1 VAQIQPKN
9 RGNAG
14 KGRPKGA
21 LNLAT
26 RAIKEIA
33 TGLLEDPDYQVSLAA
48 RLKAG
53 KAPHMETLLH
63 HYAYGKPLE
72 RVSMTVDDRREQYRE
87 LTDDAIQAR
96 ALELTTELNGHSVH

>member
-1 VAQIQPKN
+1 VAQTPPKN

-21 LNLAT
+21 TNLAT

-33 TGLLEDPDYQVSLAA
+33 AGLLEDEEYQASLKI

-63 HYAYGKPLE
+63 HYAYGKPVERIEDVTPPRRPHQDAPKAALLE
-72 RVSMTVDDRREQYRE
+72 R
-87 LTDDAIQAR
+87 L
-96 ALELTTELNGHSVH
+96 ALLC